1 MCFGNTTTNTTTN
14 TPTPNANVAA
24 GANQN
29 LGFAENLQNQG
40 FTPYGGQMVAPF
52 SGQQQSSFGMAN
64 NEASSPLVGQ
74 ATGLVSD
81 VGGANAQSVSA
92 PTISSMMSPYMSQ
105 YVQQSLAPQLEN
117 LQQQY
122 AGQNRQ
128 AAANDTMAGAFGN
141 DAQDAIYRSNLT
153 NQQNIGL
160 SGLVGNAYNSAFN
173 TAIGAGAQD
182 VSNSLNAQTTNAN
195 LANTQLQNKLSAAG
209 GLQNII
215 GTQTGLTGLQNTM
228 GQQQTAQSQAGLNAA
243 YNQYLMQMQY
253 PFQTGQL
260 LNQTVGAASQAMPA
274 STVSTTQQPNNAGW
288 ALAGALGP
296 SLFNGGNQGFSGS
309 ALGSLMFMEKGG
321 ELPAGQPAVVGEAGP
336 EEFKA
341 KDGGKPHLIGKQGP
355 EVIVPKKTGEVVP
368 HDELEKKRAKKPKK
382 SSMEDAFGVAA

>member
-1 MCFGNTTTNTTTN
+1 MCFGQTQTGGKDTTTSY
-14 TPTPNANVAA
+14 TPNANVSNA
-24 GANQN
+24 ANQN
-29 LGFAENLQNQG
+29 LGFAENLQTAG
-40 FTPYGGQMVAPF
+40 FQPYGGQFVAPF

-64 NEASSPLVGQ
+64 QEASSPLVGQ

-117 LQQQY
+117 LQQQF
-122 AGQNRQ
+122 AQQNRG

-182 VSNSLNAQTTNAN
+182 VSNNLNAQSTNAN
-195 LANTQLQNKLSAAG
+195 LANTQLQNQLSAAS

-228 GQQQTAQSQAGLNAA
+228 GQQQTAASQAGLNAQ
-243 YNQYLMQMQY
+243 YNQYLMAQQY
-253 PFQTGQL
+253 PFQTTQL
-260 LNQTVGAASQAMPA
+260 LNQTIGAGSQAMPA
-274 STVSTTQQPNNAGW
+274 TSQANSVTTAPNNVGYQVG
-288 ALAGALGP
+288 GAL
-296 SLFNGGNQGFSGS
+296 
-309 ALGSLMFMEKGG
+309 LGAFLADGG
-321 ELPAGQPAVVGEAGP
+321 EAPAGQPAVVGERGP
-336 EEFKA
+336 EMFEP
-341 KDGGKPHLIGKQGP
+341 KDGGKPHLIGKEGP

-368 HDELEKKRAKKPKK
+368 HEELEKKRAKKK
-382 SSMEDAFGVAA
+382 SRGLEEAFGAAA